1 MEWSEIPH
9 AFLDLG
15 IWVFGYLSEITLRK
29 FDLNWQQFQAGSSI
43 FKFVLFD
50 GFHGTEPGASA
61 GTKERCRIL
70 LERVCED
77 IRAK

>member
-1 MEWSEIPH
+1 MEWFGIPH

-15 IWVFGYLSEITLRK
+15 IWIFIGDKSK
-29 FDLNWQQFQAGSSI
+29 FALNWQQFQAGSSI

-50 GFHGTEPGASA
+50 GFYGTEPGDSA
-61 GTKERCRIL
+61 GTKELCRIL
-70 LERVCED
+70 LERVYED

>member
-1 MEWSEIPH
+1 MQWSGIPH
-9 AFLDLG
+9 TFLDLG

-50 GFHGTEPGASA
+50 EFHGTEPGDSD
-61 GTKERCRIL
+61 GTKERCGIL
-70 LERVCED
+70 LERVYED
-77 IRAK
+77 LRAK

>member
-1 MEWSEIPH
+1 MEWSEISH

-15 IWVFGYLSEITLRK
+15 IYRIHSAFI
-29 FDLNWQQFQAGSSI
+29 DLNWQQFQAGSSI

>member
-1 MEWSEIPH
+1 MEWSGIPH
-9 AFLDLG
+9 TFLDLG

-29 FDLNWQQFQAGSSI
+29 FDLSWQQFQAGSSI

-50 GFHGTEPGASA
+50 GFHGTEPGDSA
-61 GTKERCRIL
+61 GTKALCRIL
-70 LERVCED
+70 LERVYED